1 MTDIAFD
8 PVRHVAGR
16 LRRTF
21 DGPMWHGA
29 SLREVLQEVDAE
41 LAHRRDVAGAHS
53 IWALVRHMTVW
64 AEIALARLDGER
76 LAYPPAEEDW
86 PAVSD
91 AVLPGLWLRDVVSL
105 GDAYGALAARVAQL
119 EPADLLAVVPEQD
132 YSVATMLDG
141 VIEHGVWHGGQI
153 AMLKRAAARRG

>member
-1 MTDIAFD
+1 MTDTAFD
-8 PVRHVAGR
+8 PVRHLASR

-29 SLREVLQEVDAE
+29 SLREVLQDIDAD
-41 LAHRRDVAGAHS
+41 LAQQRPVAGGHS

-64 AEIALARLDGER
+64 AEIARARLDGER
-76 LAYPPAEEDW
+76 LSYPGADEDW
-86 PAVSD
+86 PVVIDGMTAD
-91 AVLPGLWLRDVVSL
+91 IWRHDVAKL
-105 GDAYGALAARVAQL
+105 GDSHAALAARASRL
-119 EPADLLAVVPEQD
+119 EAAALLEVVPEQE

-153 AMLKRAAARRG
+153 ALLKRQLRS